1 MTRTTSSPPAPAP
14 APPATSAAQTTAG
27 SAGPTGDPAGP
38 DGAALAR
45 GTTADDHAHARS
57 RAAALGVG
65 ARVSVHPHRD
75 DFADV
80 LLGALAALDRTG
92 VDVVTDDVSTLVRG
106 PEADVL
112 RVVVDLVAAVARA
125 GGHVVAHVHLS
136 RGCPGEVACDL
147 GDDVVLAPVD
157 LAPPAPV
164 GVPASAH
171 WALYPLGVDG
181 HLDAVLTAV
190 DEAGVRVRVTPEHYV
205 TRLDGDLADVLGTVA
220 LAWARTGEHV
230 RHVVTHVTVSVGSPS
245 VASPAVAP

>member
-1 MTRTTSSPPAPAP
+1 MTRTTASPPPPTAPHDPTGADAPAAAPTAP
-14 APPATSAAQTTAG
+14 AA
-27 SAGPTGDPAGP
+27 PTG
-38 DGAALAR
+38 GAAAAR
-45 GTTADDHAHARS
+45 AR
-57 RAAALGVG
+57 AVALGVG

-92 VDVVTDDVSTLVRG
+92 VEVATDDVSTLVRG

-112 RVVVDLVAAVARA
+112 RVVVDLVTAVARA

-147 GDDVVLAPVD
+147 GDEVVLAPVD
-157 LAPPAPV
+157 LVPPAPV

-181 HLDAVLTAV
+181 HLDAVLAAV
-190 DEAGVRVRVTPEHYV
+190 DEAGARVRVTSEHYV

-245 VASPAVAP
+245 VASPVVAR